1 MRFAVLASGSRSN
14 AIVINQSDTY
24 LLIDCGLSQQKLISK
39 LKNLGLE
46 LNNLSGILISH
57 EHADHWGCVEAILQ
71 NFKIPIF
78 LTYGSA
84 AIKNFELDDKLTYEI
99 CPQQNFTIGDLDIL
113 PVTVPH
119 DAKQPVQFVISD
131 INRRMGILT
140 DIGHITT
147 AIKEMY
153 SSLDGLIIEF
163 NYDEEMLNKGKYP
176 LKIKKRIAGRY
187 GHLSNSQSIEFLK
200 AMDLSK
206 LKLLVAGHISENNN
220 SIKKINELL
229 KLDEGEFKA
238 IIAPP
243 GWESGWLQL

>member
-14 AIVINQSDTY
+14 AIIINQSDTY

-39 LKNLGLE
+39 LKNLGLD

-84 AIKNFELDDKLTYEI
+84 AIKNLKIDDKLTNEI
-99 CPQQNFTIGDLDIL
+99 RPQQNFSIDDLDIL

-119 DAKQPVQFVISD
+119 DAKQPVQFVISSR
-131 INRRMGILT
+131 NRRMGILT

-163 NYDEEMLNKGKYP
+163 NHDEEMLNKGKYP

-200 AMDLSK
+200 VIDLSK
-206 LKLLVAGHISENNN
+206 LKLLVVGHISENNN
-220 SIKKINELL
+220 SLRKINELL
-229 KLDEGEFKA
+229 KFDEGEFRT
-238 IIAPP
+238 IIAPTD
-243 GWESGWLQL
+243 WESDWLQL

>member
-84 AIKNFELDDKLTYEI
+84 AIKNFNLDDKLTYEI
-99 CPQQNFTIGDLDIL
+99 CPQQNFSIGDLDIL

-140 DIGHITT
+140 DIGLSLIHI
-147 AIKEMY
+147 
-153 SSLDGLIIEF
+153 
-163 NYDEEMLNKGKYP
+163 
-176 LKIKKRIAGRY
+176 
-187 GHLSNSQSIEFLK
+187 
-200 AMDLSK
+200 
-206 LKLLVAGHISENNN
+206 
-220 SIKKINELL
+220 
-229 KLDEGEFKA
+229 
-238 IIAPP
+238 
-243 GWESGWLQL
+243 

>member
-1 MRFAVLASGSRSN
+1 M
-14 AIVINQSDTY
+14 
-24 LLIDCGLSQQKLISK
+24 
-39 LKNLGLE
+39 
-46 LNNLSGILISH
+46 
-57 EHADHWGCVEAILQ
+57 
-71 NFKIPIF
+71 
-78 LTYGSA
+78 
-84 AIKNFELDDKLTYEI
+84 
-99 CPQQNFTIGDLDIL
+99 
-113 PVTVPH
+113 
-119 DAKQPVQFVISD
+119 
-131 INRRMGILT
+131 
-140 DIGHITT
+140 
-147 AIKEMY
+147 
-153 SSLDGLIIEF
+153 IIEF